1 MLMEVVQMR
10 NAVAISLLA
19 LLISCMAFAQQSAAA
34 PNATPGEPI
43 APSPAD
49 AYNFSSVNYSDP
61 QIMALREQL
70 RILWGIDIYQLN
82 ATGVIIVRGSNLNGP
97 ETAAIDYVKANYPM
111 AKEAEEIDDS
121 LSNVPKLENETRL
134 VVLIGGSGQNYI
146 TKEFEDKGWLRNET
160 RGYYGQLVIRYGQ
173 IPDGPKLIAF
183 SDPRGFSNTNREGAK
198 YSPLALVV
206 PQEQVPMCATA
217 IGLLLVIL
225 LTVGRQVIESL
236 FTDVLGK
243 ERHHVSES
251 KGILFGIKPGEIL
264 SFGLAALILAIGVSW
279 NFAGPSL
286 EFLFLFIINLF
297 ICVLAGLSHE
307 FVHWVFSKMFGLKTE
322 YQFWIGGAVLVLI
335 SSVLGNTFGSP
346 SLLIEDVTPEQ
357 RKSWK
362 FGVMKLAG
370 PVFTAGLMLF
380 FAFLNFAWPSV
391 FFQMAYSVAAIIC
404 IIDILPFRSLDGED
418 VMRWNPFVWF
428 FAFVGIAIAYIA
440 CVFII

>member
-1 MLMEVVQMR
+1 MK
-10 NAVAISLLA
+10 NAVAISLL
-19 LLISCMAFAQQSAAA
+19 LLVFASLVAAQA
-34 PNATPGEPI
+34 AGASPQNVTPATPASAG
-43 APSPAD
+43 
-49 AYNFSSVNYSDP
+49 YNLSNINYSDP

-82 ATGVIIVRGSNLNGP
+82 GTGVILVRGSNLNGP
-97 ETAAIDYVKANYPM
+97 ETAAIDYVKSNYPM
-111 AKEAEEIDDS
+111 AKGIEEIDDS
-121 LSNVPKLENETRL
+121 LSNIPKLEKETRV

-146 TKEFEDKGWLRNET
+146 TKEFETKGWLKNET
-160 RGYYGQLVIRYGQ
+160 RGYYNQLVIRYGE
-173 IPDGPKLIAF
+173 IPGGPKLIAF

-206 PQEQVPMCATA
+206 PQEQVPVCATA
-217 IGLLLVIL
+217 ISLILVLL
-225 LTVGRQVIESL
+225 LTVGRSVFESL

-243 ERHHVSES
+243 SRQKVSES
-251 KGILFGIKPGEIL
+251 KGILFGIRLGEII
-264 SFGLAALILAIGVSW
+264 SFGLAAIVLAIGVSW

-286 EFLFLFIINLF
+286 EFLFLFIINFF
-297 ICVLAGLSHE
+297 ICILAGLSHE
-307 FVHWVFSKMFGLKTE
+307 FVHWIFSKMFGLKTE
-322 YQFWIGGAVLVLI
+322 YKFWIGGAVLVLI

-362 FGVMKLAG
+362 FGVMKLSG
-370 PVFTAGLMLF
+370 PVFTAGLMVL
-380 FAFLNFAWPSV
+380 FAFLNFVWPSV

-428 FAFVGIAIAYIA
+428 FAFVGIAIAYIV
-440 CVFII
+440 CVFIV